1 MAGRAAMMPSWS
13 GMPLDSRLE
22 ELVTR
27 VHATPHSGVL
37 AFAGAGSLALAW
49 LHGVGGSSR
58 TVMAAVDIYH
68 EQSMRQLLGFMPTRF
83 TSRRVARLM
92 ADAAY
97 RLARE
102 YRSRSERHARQRLLV
117 ESASQGPVAPSAA
130 RSAAEAPMDRR
141 LPVFGLGSTATIA
154 TDRDKRGDHRV
165 ACAVRDGLG
174 SVTYALTIEKG
185 ARDREG
191 EEELVSRVILGA
203 VADACGVFGTPALP
217 LAGSEELRL
226 EYRPTEL
233 LEAVSR
239 GACPMAVVTPEG
251 RVTSGGGLGAR
262 TVLSGSFN
270 PVHEGHWG
278 LAEAASRHTGLPTLF
293 ELPLL
298 NAAKAPIELV
308 VARKRALQFAGRALI
323 ALTRAPLFAQ
333 KAELFPGSVF
343 VVGVDTAER
352 VVDTRFYDGDPVAM
366 HAALDTVRARGCR
379 FLVAGRET
387 GGAYRT
393 LAQVA
398 VPEGFRDLF
407 EALPEGEFR
416 HDISSTEIR
425 SRWVNEWS

>member
-68 EQSMRQLLGFMPTRF
+68 EQSMRQLLGFMPARF

-102 YRSRSERHARQRLLV
+102 YRSRSERRARQRLLV

-154 TDRDKRGDHRV
+154 TDRAKRGDHRV

-185 ARDREG
+185 ARDRDG
-191 EEELVSRVILGA
+191 EEELVSLVLLGA
-203 VADACGVFGTPALP
+203 VADACGVFGASPLP
-217 LAGSEELRL
+217 LMAAEELRT
-226 EYRPTEL
+226 EYRASEL
-233 LEAVSR
+233 LAAVAAGER
-239 GACPMAVVTPEG
+239 ELAVVMPDG
-251 RVTSGGGLGAR
+251 HVTSGERRGPR
-262 TVLSGSFN
+262 TLLSGSFN
-270 PVHEGHWG
+270 PVHDGH
-278 LAEAASRHTGLPTLF
+278 L
-293 ELPLL
+293 
-298 NAAKAPIELV
+298 
-308 VARKRALQFAGRALI
+308 
-323 ALTRAPLFAQ
+323 
-333 KAELFPGSVF
+333 
-343 VVGVDTAER
+343 
-352 VVDTRFYDGDPVAM
+352 
-366 HAALDTVRARGCR
+366 
-379 FLVAGRET
+379 
-387 GGAYRT
+387 
-393 LAQVA
+393 
-398 VPEGFRDLF
+398 
-407 EALPEGEFR
+407 
-416 HDISSTEIR
+416 
-425 SRWVNEWS
+425 